1 MPRKAFR
8 YFFPVLI
15 LAFSYQVIKGNNPSW
30 PGLFGYSNQ
39 SQFVEFVVDF
49 TFDPNEECA
58 DIPIQFTNL
67 TTGDGLNYSW
77 NFGDGSAVSTQRN
90 PTHTFS
96 NAIGTGIQT
105 YTVTLTVTDENGD
118 SKSASRQVTVKKIP
132 SLAVGSDQESTDFEN
147 LPYFIY
153 CDNESVEF
161 TFYNQASADEDNI
174 LYEIEWGDNSAGF
187 SGADWT
193 ELKHTYSMGIYT
205 LTYSVTPANGCKV
218 SKSYGV
224 FIGSNPAVG
233 FGNPGNTN
241 ICVGDE
247 LTFPITGT
255 DNNPD
260 GTRYIVSFNDG
271 SEDQIFNHP
280 PPEFVTH
287 AFSNASCGIEGE
299 AGFPN
304 SFKATILAVNPCS
317 RSQATV
323 VPIYVTEPATPVFSA
338 PEGLVCIDK
347 PIAIKNSTVF
357 NNEVLNNGNCAT
369 TGKFVWDISPNTG
382 WELSNGNLGTRPN
395 PTNPNSWVNGTND
408 FNIIFTEPGTYTI
421 KLLTGNRCGIN
432 EAEKEIVVIPEP
444 EALFGF
450 NEDEDEFC
458 SPALVE
464 VINMSNFLDQVSEN
478 DNSVFTWSVSYA
490 RGACGTTSDWSFQEG
505 SSTTS
510 INPKFEFKN
519 PGIYTIRLS
528 ARTQCG
534 SFTYDK
540 AVTIK
545 EPPTV
550 SINNIPDTCGA
561 TEISPTANV
570 ISCSS
575 SENEYKWTFEGGV
588 PNTSTELDPGTIS
601 FSSPGE
607 KTITLEVTNDCGT
620 TKQTKTITIS
630 EPPIVNAGE
639 DLEVCAGREVIL
651 EGEVTGGS
659 GNFRYQWNAT
669 PAVAISGANTLSPK
683 LTPNQNTV
691 LTLTVTDNVTGCI
704 VSDALDIKVIP
715 ATVLTFELPNQEVC
729 SGSITEAVDIIS
741 SNPDQIPKWTAEANG
756 VTGVL
761 ENGSGSIPAQTLVN
775 ETNAPIDVVYTAFLE
790 EGESPQCP
798 AVPIKYTIRVLPTPS
813 FPSDDLIVCSEELVS
828 YRPTGS
834 TAGTLF
840 TWTVDEIVGITGSS
854 NSTTPQPRIEQTLTN
869 DTNTPLT
876 IIYTVI
882 PQQGG
887 CLGSPFEL
895 AVTVQPA
902 PSLEFSIPEQ
912 SICTGTMTEEVALSS
927 DVSGAGFSW
936 TVDPKGLQGVIQSGT
951 NNLIPAQTIV
961 NPFTEAITLDYRVV
975 VNSSEGSSCSGIPRT
990 YRITVFPEIAIKAD
1004 ISAFNGYEISCKGA
1018 NDGFIKLSVSGGGG
1032 SYEYSWSGPG
1042 GFLSEN
1048 DEISGLIPGSY
1059 TVSISNI
1066 FGCVKEETYEINE
1079 PDELTIS
1086 LNSAKD
1092 ILCAGD
1098 DAGFIEVTAQGGIDS
1113 KPYTYSWTLD
1123 GKTLP
1128 ISGSVQN
1135 TLKAGIYAITV
1146 MDANGCSSTLDNIEI
1161 SEPDEVLEISHQKTD
1176 ISCYGA
1182 NDGSLSLSI
1191 AGGVPPYDVRWNN
1204 GSRQLSFTD
1213 AAPGVYFATITDQI
1227 GCVKTETVIIEDAP
1241 LFAISPEVKNISC
1254 FGLKNGSI
1262 KLNLQGGVGQT
1273 TITWS
1278 HGDDRPELFNL
1289 TEGQYT
1295 VIIKDQTDCDITSVF
1310 NIVEPAPLIL
1320 EPRVSDALDCF
1331 VPASGNII
1339 LGISGGVPPYVY
1351 TWSNGSN
1358 SSELEN
1364 IPAGRYA
1371 VTVTDASGC
1380 EVNDVFEVKRPP
1392 ALSLSLINSS
1402 QISCEPREIVQEYDL
1417 GISGGVAP
1425 FDISWS
1431 GGEIS
1436 NNGRTM
1442 KTTESGLYSVTV
1454 VDGQGCS
1461 KTETFN
1467 IESFEIIPD
1476 IGIQSFAFDQYSSY
1490 LVNFEIQFQNKSFG
1504 NISSYFWDFGDGTT
1518 SFEEN
1523 PKHTY
1528 THEGTYQI
1536 SLTVTDIFGCPLSI
1550 SKEISVFD
1558 YFLVVPNA
1566 FTPNGDGI
1574 NDYIYPKFINI
1585 EELEF
1590 WILNKWGETIFYSD
1604 DLLSQGWDGKMN
1616 DQYATPGNYVYRVKF
1631 RTLDGRVQ
1639 TKTDLF
1645 MLIR

>member
-1 MPRKAFR
+1 MLRKFFN
-8 YFFPVLI
+8 YFFSVFIFAFSFQVLKGTNPGWPVLSAS
-15 LAFSYQVIKGNNPSW
+15 LKQT
-30 PGLFGYSNQ
+30 
-39 SQFVEFVVDF
+39 QFVEFEVDF
-49 TFDPNEECA
+49 TFDPDDECA
-58 DIPIQFTNL
+58 NVPVQFTNL
-67 TTGDGLNYSW
+67 TTGDGLTFSW
-77 NFGDGSAVSTQRN
+77 NFGDGSEVSTQRN

-96 NAIGTGIQT
+96 NAIGAGTQT
-105 YTVTLTVTDENGD
+105 YNVTLTVTDEDGNSD
-118 SKSASRQVTVKKIP
+118 SETKPITVKKIP
-132 SLAVGSDQESTDFEN
+132 SLAVGSEQESTAFEN

-153 CDNESVEF
+153 CENESIEF
-161 TFYNQASADEDNI
+161 TFYNQELDEENNS
-174 LYEIEWGDNSAGF
+174 LYEIDWGDNSESF
-187 SGADWT
+187 SDNNWT
-193 ELKHTYSMGIYT
+193 ELRHTYSMGIYT
-205 LTYSVTPANGCKV
+205 LTYSVTPVNGCKV
-218 SKSYGV
+218 TKSYGV

-241 ICVGDE
+241 ICVGEE

-255 DNNPD
+255 ENNPD
-260 GTRYIVSFNDG
+260 GTRYIVSFSDG

-287 AFSNASCGIEGE
+287 SFSNASCGVEGE
-299 AGFPN
+299 VGFPN

-323 VPIYVTEPATPVFSA
+323 VPIYVTEPATPIFSA
-338 PEGLVCIDK
+338 PEGLVCIDRE
-347 PIAIKNSTVF
+347 ITVKNLTEF
-357 NNEVLNNGNCAT
+357 NNEVLNNGDCAKD
-369 TGKFVWDISPNTG
+369 GKFIWDISPNTG
-382 WELSNGNLGTRPN
+382 WELNGGNLGTRPN
-395 PTNPNSWVNGTND
+395 PTNPNTWVKGAD
-408 FNIIFTEPGTYTI
+408 DIKIIFTEPGTYTI
-421 KLLTGNRCGIN
+421 KLSTGNRCGIN
-432 EAEKEIVVIPEP
+432 ETEKEIVVIPEP
-444 EALFGF
+444 ESLFVF
-450 NEDEDEFC
+450 QEDEDEFC

-464 VINMSNFLDQVSEN
+464 VINKSNFLSQVPEN
-478 DNSVFTWSVSYA
+478 DNSVFTWSVRYA
-490 RGACGTTSDWSFQEG
+490 RGECGTTSNWSFQEG
-505 SSTTS
+505 SNVNS

-528 ARTQCG
+528 AKTQCG
-534 SFTYDK
+534 NFTYEK

-561 TEISPTANV
+561 FEISPTANV
-570 ISCSS
+570 NSCSS
-575 SENEYKWTFEGGV
+575 SEVKYKWTFEDGV

-601 FSSPGE
+601 YSSPGE

-620 TKQTKTITIS
+620 TKQTRIITIS
-630 EPPIVNAGE
+630 EPAIADAGE
-639 DLEVCAGREVIL
+639 DLEVCAGLEVIL

-659 GNFRYQWNAT
+659 GNFRYQWSAT
-669 PAVAISGANTLSPK
+669 PATAISGANTLRPK
-683 LTPNQNTV
+683 IKPNQNTV

-704 VSDALDIKVIP
+704 VSDVLDIKVIP

-729 SGSITEAVDIIS
+729 SGSISEAVDIIS
-741 SNPDQIPKWTAEANG
+741 SNPEQIPKWTAEANG
-756 VTGVL
+756 VLGVL
-761 ENGSGSIPAQTLVN
+761 ENGSGSIPSQTLVN

-813 FPSDDLIVCSEELVS
+813 FPSDSLNVCSEEPIS
-828 YRPTGS
+828 YLPTGS
-834 TAGTLF
+834 NAATLF
-840 TWTVDEIVGITGSS
+840 TWKAEETLGISGSIDAE
-854 NSTTPQPRIEQTLTN
+854 TPQPRIQQTLTN
-869 DTNTPLT
+869 DTNEVLT
-876 IIYTVI
+876 ILYTVT
-882 PQQGG
+882 PVQGG
-887 CLGSPFEL
+887 CVGDPFEL
-895 AVTVQPA
+895 VISVQPA

-912 SICTGTMTEEVALSS
+912 EICTGSTTDEVVLSS
-927 DVSGAGFSW
+927 DVSGASFSW
-936 TVDPKGLQGVIQSGT
+936 KVDPKGLQGVIESGT
-951 NNLIPAQTIV
+951 NNLIPAQSIV
-961 NPFTEAITLDYRVV
+961 NPFSESITLDYQVLV
-975 VNSSEGSSCSGIPRT
+975 SSSEGSNCSGIPRT
-990 YRITVFPEIAIKAD
+990 YRITVFPEINIKAAVSD
-1004 ISAFNGYEISCKGA
+1004 YNGYGVSCKGA
-1018 NDGFIKLSVSGGGG
+1018 DDGFIKLDISGGGG
-1032 SYEYSWSGPG
+1032 SYEISWSGPG
-1042 GFLSEN
+1042 GFSSE
-1048 DEISGLIPGSY
+1048 DEEISGLIPGSY
-1059 TVSISNI
+1059 TVSINNI
-1066 FGCVKEETYEINE
+1066 YGCTKEETYEISE

-1086 LNSAKD
+1086 LNSTRN

-1098 DAGFIEVTAQGGIDS
+1098 EVGFIEVTAQGGVDS
-1113 KPYTYSWTLD
+1113 RPYTYIWKLD
-1123 GKTLP
+1123 GETLP
-1128 ISGSVQN
+1128 ISGSEQN
-1135 TLKAGIYAITV
+1135 TLKAGIYTITV
-1146 MDANGCSSTLDNIEI
+1146 LDANGCSSTLGNIEI

-1182 NDGSLSLSI
+1182 NDGTLSLSI
-1191 AGGVPPYDVRWNN
+1191 AGGVPPYDVRWNI

-1213 AAPGVYFATITDQI
+1213 AAPGLYIATITDQI

-1254 FGLKNGSI
+1254 HGLKNGSI
-1262 KLNLQGGVGQT
+1262 ILNLQGGVGQT

-1278 HGDDRPELFNL
+1278 NGDDRPELFNL

-1295 VIIKDQTDCDITSVF
+1295 VVIKDQTDCDITSVF

-1331 VPASGNII
+1331 LPASGNIF

-1351 TWSNGSN
+1351 SWSNGST
-1358 SSELEN
+1358 SAELEN
-1364 IPAGRYA
+1364 VTAGRYA

-1380 EVNDVFEVKRPP
+1380 EISDVFEVKRPP
-1392 ALSLSLINSS
+1392 TLSLSLINSS
-1402 QISCEPREIVQEYDL
+1402 QISCEPRKIVQEFDL

-1442 KTTESGLYSVTV
+1442 KTIESGLYSVTV

-1476 IGIQSFAFDQYSSY
+1476 LGIQSIAFDQYSSY

-1550 SKEISVFD
+1550 SKEITVFD

-1574 NDYIYPKFINI
+1574 NDYMYPKFINI
-1585 EELEF
+1585 EALEF

-1616 DQYATPGNYVYRVKF
+1616 DKYATPGNYVYRVKF